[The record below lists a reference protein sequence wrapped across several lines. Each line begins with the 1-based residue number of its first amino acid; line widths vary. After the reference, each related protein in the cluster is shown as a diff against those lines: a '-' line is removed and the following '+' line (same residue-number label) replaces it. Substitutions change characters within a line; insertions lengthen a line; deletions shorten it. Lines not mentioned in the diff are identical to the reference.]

1 MILVLT
7 QMLFASR
14 YIGFIHDVQVAAF
27 VMARRLARRTTF
39 AEETPDKEKEVE
51 VCRTARCDD
60 DSDSGDGSRTRNAD
74 GDHPPGWRKKANLRM
89 YTILDKIF

>member
-1 MILVLT
+1 MIIRD
-7 QMLFASR
+7 A
-14 YIGFIHDVQVAAF
+14 QVAAF
-27 VMARRLARRTTF
+27 VMARRLARRMTF

-60 DSDSGDGSRTRNAD
+60 DSDSGDGSRTRDAD
-74 GDHPPGWRKKANLRM
+74 GDPPPGWRKKANLRM